1 MGLFTRCGYTSP
13 NSTTKNFGNFAFF
26 PTSNLLVMADDYDF
40 GGGDAGASA
49 TFPMQCS
56 ALRKNGFVMIK
67 GRPCKIVEMST
78 SKTGKHGHAKVHL
91 VALDIFTNRKYEDIC
106 PSTHNMDVP
115 NVSRKDYQ
123 LLDCSDDGYLSL
135 MDDSGDTRED
145 LKIPEGDIGEE
156 CKNATADGR
165 DIMCTVLSACG
176 EEAVIA
182 TKVNTAVDK

>member
-1 MGLFTRCGYTSP
+1 
-13 NSTTKNFGNFAFF
+13 
-26 PTSNLLVMADDYDF
+26 MADEFDF
-40 GGGDAGASA
+40 TSGDAGASA

-91 VALDIFTNRKYEDIC
+91 VALDIFTTKKYEDIC

-115 NVSRKDYQ
+115 NVSRKDFQ
-123 LLDCSDDGYLSL
+123 LLDVSDDGYLSL
-135 MDDSGDTRED
+135 MDDAGNTRDD
-145 LKIPEGDIGEE
+145 LKVPEGELGDEIRTSIDDGKDIL
-156 CKNATADGR
+156 
-165 DIMCTVLSACG
+165 CTVLSACG